1 MRANRSL
8 RHFAQRESDRQKES
22 SRSSR
27 SYTQRESDRR
37 RWINTLPCG
46 PKSHMISVMEKRR
59 FANSGPRTL
68 GSVLPQATDPIVRR
82 RGFQNGEILA
92 RWADIVGAEVAQKS
106 VPEQLSYAHGS
117 GIGATLRVR
126 VESAWA
132 LEMQH
137 LEPVIIERIN
147 TFFGHAAVSHLKL
160 VQAPVPGEKAPQPV
174 HKFEVTQAQYRALD
188 QVVAGAEDDDLR
200 AALRALG
207 ERVAERQ
214 K

>member
-1 MRANRSL
+1 
-8 RHFAQRESDRQKES
+8 
-22 SRSSR
+22 
-27 SYTQRESDRR
+27 
-37 RWINTLPCG
+37 
-46 PKSHMISVMEKRR
+46 MISRMEKRR
-59 FANSGPRTL
+59 FANVGPRTL

-92 RWADIVGAEVAQKS
+92 RWVDIVGPEVAEKS
-106 VPEQLSYAHGS
+106 VPEQLSYAQGS
-117 GIGATLRVR
+117 GIGAPLRVR

-132 LEMQH
+132 LELQH

-160 VQAPVPGEKAPQPV
+160 VQGPVPREEVLKPV
-174 HKFEVTQAQYRALD
+174 HKADLSPAQHQALD
-188 QVVAGAEDDDLR
+188 QIVAGAEDDDLR

-214 K
+214 E

>member
-1 MRANRSL
+1 MR
-8 RHFAQRESDRQKES
+8 HESDRQ
-22 SRSSR
+22 
-27 SYTQRESDRR
+27 QM
-37 RWINTLPCG
+37 INALP
-46 PKSHMISVMEKRR
+46 PASESHMISLMEKRR
-59 FANSGPRTL
+59 FANVGPRTL

-92 RWADIVGAEVAQKS
+92 RWADIVGAEVAQQS
-106 VPEQLSYAHGS
+106 IPERLSYAQGS
-117 GIGATLRVR
+117 GIGATLRVS

-132 LEMQH
+132 LELQH

-160 VQAPVPGEKAPQPV
+160 VQAPVPREEAPKPV
-174 HKFEVTQAQYRALD
+174 HKAAVTPAQHQALD
-188 QVVAGAEDDDLR
+188 QVVAGAEDDALR

-214 K
+214 E